1 MVKSNNTPLLEWANH
16 QGQIS
21 AGFPNEPIGGSVM
34 KKWKG
39 IILAGAFAAVT
50 ISGSISA
57 WANPYNSQVDQRQM
71 NQEQQI
77 QQAWQSG
84 RLTPGQYRRM
94 ENRQQQIRMI
104 EDRMRADGRLDP
116 SEKTRLNQMLNDSE
130 RDIQRFTHRNMR
142 TGWH

>member
-1 MVKSNNTPLLEWANH
+1 
-16 QGQIS
+16 
-21 AGFPNEPIGGSVM
+21 M

-39 IILAGAFAAVT
+39 TIVAGALAAVA
-50 ISGSISA
+50 IFGGNSA

-116 SEKTRLNQMLNDSE
+116 SEKTRLNQMLNDNE
-130 RDIQRFTHRNMR
+130 RGIQRFTHRNGGP
-142 TGWH
+142 GWR

>member
-1 MVKSNNTPLLEWANH
+1 
-16 QGQIS
+16 
-21 AGFPNEPIGGSVM
+21 M

-39 IILAGAFAAVT
+39 TIVT
-50 ISGSISA
+50 GVLVGMTIFGSLSA
-57 WANPYNSQVDQRQM
+57 WANPYNSHVDQRQM

-84 RLTPGQYRRM
+84 RLTPGEYARL

-116 SEKTRLNQMLNDSE
+116 AEKTRINQMLNDSE
-130 RDIQRFTHRNMR
+130 RDISRFSHHNGRP
-142 TGWH
+142 GWH